1 MQPHVSNNIFAI
13 ALPFPAAF
21 LANKFALLHRTQA
34 TKTKLTK
41 IKQTNRRPGQ
51 QKKKVYLVYLAKA
64 NVWAALEHV
73 FFFCKD
79 SMQKEVWWI
88 YLDIQTSMN
97 K

>member
-64 NVWAALEHV
+64 NVWLHS
-73 FFFCKD
+73 FD
-79 SMQKEVWWI
+79 
-88 YLDIQTSMN
+88 
-97 K
+97 

>member
-1 MQPHVSNNIFAI
+1 MKAILFCPALLPDLASFWIFFCLPMQPHVSNNIFAI

-51 QKKKVYLVYLAKA
+51 QKKK
-64 NVWAALEHV
+64 
-73 FFFCKD
+73 C
-79 SMQKEVWWI
+79 I
-88 YLDIQTSMN
+88 
-97 K
+97 

>member
-1 MQPHVSNNIFAI
+1 
-13 ALPFPAAF
+13 LPFPAAF

-64 NVWAALEHV
+64 NV
-73 FFFCKD
+73 
-79 SMQKEVWWI
+79 
-88 YLDIQTSMN
+88 
-97 K
+97 